1 MTKVI
6 NDVRELIGNTPLL
19 KLNNL
24 GVNPEINVYAK
35 LELFNPG
42 GSVKDRIGISMIK
55 DAEERGLLKANATI
69 VEATAGNTGIGIALA
84 AINSGYKVIFTV
96 PEKFSQEKVVIME
109 ALGAQVIRTP
119 LDLGMEGA
127 KQEALK
133 LLTQI
138 PNSLSLQQFE
148 NMANPEIHYSA
159 TGKEIYDALD
169 GKIDYFIA
177 GAGSGGTFSGTAKY
191 LKERIPNLVTVL
203 ADPIGSIMGGGEC
216 GSYNVE
222 GIGNGFIPTT
232 MDMRLVD
239 HVVKI
244 SDAAAFEQIAI
255 LGRKEG
261 IIAGS
266 SSGAALAGVMQFIK
280 NIPAG
285 SNVVTVLP
293 DRGDRYFSKNIF
305 KSATASV

>member
-24 GVNPEINVYAK
+24 GVNPAINVYAK

-55 DAEERGLLKANATI
+55 DAEERGLLKPNATI
-69 VEATAGNTGIGIALA
+69 VEATAGNTGIGVALA

-133 LLTQI
+133 LLKQI

-148 NMANPEIHYSA
+148 NMANPEIHYAA
-159 TGKEIYDALD
+159 TGKEIYDALN

-177 GAGSGGTFSGTAKY
+177 GAGSGGTFSGVAKY

-216 GSYNVE
+216 GNYNVE
-222 GIGNGFIPTT
+222 GIGNGFIPNT
-232 MDMRLVD
+232 MDMELVD
-239 HVVKI
+239 YVEKI
-244 SDAAAFEQIAI
+244 SDAAAFAQIAL

-266 SSGAALAGVMQFIK
+266 SSGAALAGVMQFIE

-305 KSATASV
+305 TSASAAV